1 MADIEE
7 IKCSFP
13 GGGNSSP
20 FNDLEAWPKSV
31 LAKGTYPST
40 PLRMKLNSFMVSGV
54 EPCIQPLWDFSA
66 RLLVQVM
73 DARLLGHDNIEVL
86 PEMENQ
92 DLTRLEK

>member
-20 FNDLEAWPKSV
+20 FNDL
-31 LAKGTYPST
+31 
-40 PLRMKLNSFMVSGV
+40 
-54 EPCIQPLWDFSA
+54 
-66 RLLVQVM
+66 VQGM

-86 PEMENQ
+86 PEMEIQ